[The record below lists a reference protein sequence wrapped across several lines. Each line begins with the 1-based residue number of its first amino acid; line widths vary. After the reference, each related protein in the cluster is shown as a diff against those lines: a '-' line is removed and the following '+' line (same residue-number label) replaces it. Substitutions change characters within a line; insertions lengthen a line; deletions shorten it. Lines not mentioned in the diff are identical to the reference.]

1 MKPSTW
7 KKPMPETAMNELA
20 WRLDPVGAHA
30 APSENFEATKTT
42 PVPRAACAANVSAA
56 DRSRPAGLFR
66 RCNDVVRTWV
76 RERLN
81 GLVSQSADFEEILH
95 EFTETIETAD
105 SAGAVEAVLLRQARR
120 AVPASRVELIMG
132 PAPSYDQRPHILAV
146 DGGTGGGVKP
156 IIPGSSPYD
165 QSVLEVPVCCG
176 SGELGRLRIRSRA
189 RGIASLRKETIR
201 RLSTLCRIGA
211 CAIQRLDQSEAW
223 PGEDD
228 LAMVADSAG
237 AGLTSNADRT
247 GARFVATTRL
257 HDATFL
263 NAVLPFALNQ
273 ARRHN
278 EPLSLVCVAIDRLS
292 GIQQLL
298 GPGTADLLVRSV
310 AETVAG
316 LIRTSDIVARLD
328 DDRVVAVLP
337 RAPGGG
343 ALHVAQRICEVVA
356 NKGRSGGEIPKI
368 TVSIGVATFPACAGN
383 VFSLFDAADE
393 ALGRAQGQG
402 RNQACIAPRRSARAP
417 VQPQP
422 ATCP

>member
-1 MKPSTW
+1 
-7 KKPMPETAMNELA
+7 MPETAMNELA
-20 WRLDPVGAHA
+20 WRFDPVGAHA
-30 APSENFEATKTT
+30 ASSEKCEATKTT
-42 PVPRAACAANVSAA
+42 PVSRAACAATMPAA

-66 RCNDVVRTWV
+66 RYNDVVRIWA

-81 GLVSQSADFEEILH
+81 GLVSQSARFEEIVH
-95 EFTETIETAD
+95 ELTESIESAD
-105 SAGAVEAVLLRQARR
+105 SSGEVEAVLLRQARR
-120 AVPASRVELIMG
+120 TVPASRVELIMG
-132 PAPSYDQRPHILAV
+132 PAPSHDQGPYVLAV

-156 IIPGSSPYD
+156 TFPGSNPCD
-165 QSVLEVPVCCG
+165 QSVLEVPLCCG
-176 SGELGRLRIRSRA
+176 SGVLGRLRIRSRA
-189 RGIASLRKETIR
+189 RGIASLRKETIQ

-211 CAIQRLDQSEAW
+211 CAIQRLDQSEQW

-228 LAMVADSAG
+228 LAMRADSAG
-237 AGLTSNADRT
+237 ADLTSNADRT

-292 GIQQLL
+292 GIQELL

-310 AETVAG
+310 AETAGG

-356 NKGRSGGEIPKI
+356 HKGRAGSETPKI

-393 ALGRAQGQG
+393 ALARAQGQG
-402 RNQACIAPRRSARAP
+402 RNQACIAPRRCSARAP
-417 VQPQP
+417 VQPQR